1 MKLQSLSSMA
11 LALGLSHQGCFVISV
26 TNLIFTRLRIAPHR
40 LVLAYNVHKSY
51 FSVKT
56 TPLEEQEKTHTKS
69 RGQRGAVRE
78 YCETCEV
85 FGHDTSDCNDGETF

>member
-1 MKLQSLSSMA
+1 MFIY
-11 LALGLSHQGCFVISV
+11 HIFV
-26 TNLIFTRLRIAPHR
+26 L
-40 LVLAYNVHKSY
+40 
-51 FSVKT
+51 KT